1 MYLHCRYDMKVAVQ
15 RWGNSLAVRI
25 PKAIAIESE
34 LTEGALVDM
43 KLTKGKVVLIPVR
56 NPDPTLEQLLSA
68 VTEEKIHGEIDFGR
82 PAGKEIW

>member
-1 MYLHCRYDMKVAVQ
+1 MKVAVQ

-68 VTEEKIHGEIDFGR
+68 VTEENIHGEVDFGR
-82 PAGKEIW
+82 PAGKEVW